1 MDLLTHPTSDLLRA
15 AQGLIRLKTK
25 YGGERLE
32 KACFRAMAFNSA
44 SYKAI
49 KAILEKKLDEE
60 ALVDDTASA
69 DLSSIYRGHAEN
81 QRQPLAYN

>member
-1 MDLLTHPTSDLLRA
+1 MDLLTHPTTDLLRA
-15 AQGLIRLKTK
+15 AQGVIRLKKK
-25 YGGERLE
+25 YGAERLE

-60 ALVDDTASA
+60 ALLDDTAPA
-69 DLSSIYRGHAEN
+69 NLSSIYRGHAEN
-81 QRQPLAYN
+81 QRQALAHN